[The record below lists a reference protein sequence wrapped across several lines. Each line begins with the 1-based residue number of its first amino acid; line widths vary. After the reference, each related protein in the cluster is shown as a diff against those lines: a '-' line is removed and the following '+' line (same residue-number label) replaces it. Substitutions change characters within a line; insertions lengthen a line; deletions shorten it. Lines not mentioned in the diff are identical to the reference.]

1 MNLSSLIDSLW
12 KNFSYDI
19 AIDLGTANTKVLVVG
34 KGVVIREPS
43 IIVQH
48 KKTKNILAIGNE
60 AKRMIGKTPA
70 MLQVV
75 RPLRDG
81 VISDFDACERMLKYF
96 IHQVHRSYQ
105 LLPPKI
111 PKPRLAIGI
120 PSGITEVE
128 RKAVIDA
135 ALKAGARKVYLLE
148 EPMAAALGSNLPV
161 EEPTASLIV
170 DIGGGTTEI
179 AVISLGGIVVSRS
192 LRIAGDE
199 LDEEIIIWLRSK
211 FNLLVGEKTSE
222 ELKISLGNVWPELK
236 NEEMIVRGRDL
247 GSGLPKEVKVLSN
260 ELREAILPIISNIT
274 ENIKDVIE
282 ETPPELLG
290 DLFKEGLIL
299 TGGGSQL
306 KGLDI
311 FLASHLKI
319 PVRVTED
326 PILAVV
332 RGCGKALEEVELLEK
347 IRVGMGKI

>member
-179 AVISLGGIVVSRS
+179 AIVSLYGMVVHGSVRVGGNT
-192 LRIAGDE
+192 
-199 LDEEIIIWLRSK
+199 LDEFIVQHMRRKYNLIIGETTAEKVKIEIGAAFPLPKDLSMEVK
-211 FNLLVGEKTSE
+211 
-222 ELKISLGNVWPELK
+222 
-236 NEEMIVRGRDL
+236 GRDYVT
-247 GSGLPKEVKVLSN
+247 GFPKTVSITSSEIVQVLSQP
-260 ELREAILPIISNIT
+260 LSQIASS
-274 ENIKDVIE
+274 IKNVLE
-282 ETPPELLG
+282 KTPPELASDIIDKGIVLSG
-290 DLFKEGLIL
+290 GTALLKNLDKHITHF
-299 TGGGSQL
+299 TGVPVHIADDPL
-306 KGLDI
+306 LCVVKGL
-311 FLASHLKI
+311 A
-319 PVRVTED
+319 
-326 PILAVV
+326 
-332 RGCGKALEEVELLEK
+332 KALENFDIFSK
-347 IRVGMGKI
+347 SMIKR